1 MSISND
7 LPRTAAL
14 WVVRLERGLTAT
26 EQDEFLEWL
35 TADPSHGDELSR
47 QRAGWDRLDL
57 LADWR
62 PEHGRRPNRD
72 LLAPP
77 PAKVLALWKPQLA
90 WASLAGL
97 AAAALVAVVF
107 WTRRPVPAQ
116 RDIVSPAS
124 ASAIALIEERTLADG
139 SVVVLNR
146 GARIT
151 VAYTDGERRVD
162 LAQGEAHFQVAKN
175 PARPFI
181 VSVRGVDVRAVGT
194 AFNVHLKGESVEVL
208 VTEGKVSVAPA
219 ESGGQTSEEGGQL
232 FLTVGQ
238 RTVVPLDQP
247 AASVV
252 TAVSAEE
259 MDALLAWQ
267 PRLMDFTEQPLSA
280 IVAEFNRRNAT
291 VRLEIDDPALAA
303 TVLNASLRSD
313 NVEGFL
319 RLIDSGFQIKAT
331 RFGDVITLR
340 RAGDD
345 APSGGSR
352 E

>member
-1 MSISND
+1 MSVSKD

-14 WVVRLERGLTAT
+14 WVVRLERGLTAA
-26 EQDEFLEWL
+26 EQDEFLDWL
-35 TADPSHGDELSR
+35 TADPRHGDELSR

-77 PAKVLALWKPQLA
+77 PAKVLARWKPQLA

-97 AAAALVAVVF
+97 AAAASLAVVF
-107 WTRRPVPAQ
+107 WTQRPVPAQ
-116 RDIVSPAS
+116 PAM
-124 ASAIALIEERTLADG
+124 ASTAPAIALIEERTLADG

-146 GARIT
+146 GTRIT

-162 LAQGEAHFQVAKN
+162 LTQGEAHFLVAKN

-194 AFNVHLKGESVEVL
+194 AFNVHLKGGSVEVL

-219 ESGGQTSEEGGQL
+219 ESGGQTSEDGSPL

-238 RTVVPLDQP
+238 RTVVPLDQSAAP
-247 AASVV
+247 AVTAV

-267 PRLMDFTEQPLSA
+267 PKLLDFTEQPLSA
-280 IVAEFNRRNAT
+280 IIAEFNRRNAT

-319 RLIDSGFQIKAT
+319 RLIDSGFQIKAA
-331 RFGDVITLR
+331 RSGGVISLR
-340 RAGDD
+340 RASDNG
-345 APSGGSR
+345 APR
-352 E
+352 

>member
-1 MSISND
+1 MSVSKD

-14 WVVRLERGLTAT
+14 WVVRLERGLTAA
-26 EQDEFLEWL
+26 EQDEFLDWL

-77 PAKVLALWKPQLA
+77 PAKVLARWKPPLA

-107 WTRRPVPAQ
+107 WTQRPVPAQ
-116 RDIVSPAS
+116 PDMAS
-124 ASAIALIEERTLADG
+124 TAPAIALIEERTLADG

-162 LAQGEAHFQVAKN
+162 LTQGEAHFRVAKN
-175 PARPFI
+175 PARPFV

-194 AFNVHLKGESVEVL
+194 AFNVHLKGGSVEVL

-219 ESGGQTSEEGGQL
+219 EGGGQTSDDGSQL

-238 RTVVPLDQP
+238 RTVVPFDQP
-247 AASVV
+247 AAPAV

-267 PRLMDFTEQPLSA
+267 PKLLDFTEQPLSA

-319 RLIDSGFQIKAT
+319 RLLDSGFQIKAA
-331 RFGDVITLR
+331 RSGSVISLR
-340 RAGDD
+340 RASDNGV
-345 APSGGSR
+345 PR
-352 E
+352 

>member
-47 QRAGWDRLDL
+47 QRAGWGRLDL

-77 PAKVLALWKPQLA
+77 PTKVLARWKPQLA
-90 WASLAGL
+90 WASLTGL
-97 AAAALVAVVF
+97 AAAALVALVF
-107 WTRRPVPAQ
+107 WTQRPAPAQ
-116 RDIVSPAS
+116 PDVAS
-124 ASAIALIEERTLADG
+124 TAPAIALIEERTLADG
-139 SVVVLNR
+139 SVVALNR

-162 LAQGEAHFQVAKN
+162 LTEGEAHFQVAKN

-219 ESGGQTSEEGGQL
+219 ESGGQTNDNGSHL
-232 FLTVGQ
+232 FLAAGQ

-247 AASVV
+247 AASAV
-252 TAVSAEE
+252 TTVSEEE
-259 MDALLAWQ
+259 MNALLAWQ
-267 PRLMDFTEQPLSA
+267 PRLLDFTEQPLSA
-280 IVAEFNRRNAT
+280 IVAEFNRRNAA
-291 VRLEIDDPALAA
+291 VRLEIHDPTLAA

-319 RLIDSGFQIKAT
+319 RLLDSGFQIKAT
-331 RFGDVITLR
+331 RSGGVITLR
-340 RAGDD
+340 PAGDD
-345 APSGGSR
+345 APTRGNR